1 MGFDLATKLT
11 QKEADMLISM
21 LKESIEKN
29 IEIPI
34 SKANRTEFDVVEK
47 INKNEE
53 FIINIARKGINS
65 QAMTY
70 QARYPRTGEILLRLD
85 INPSTFHRNPDGEK
99 IEGNHLH
106 VFTEGF
112 GEKYAFP
119 FDVKDKNFH
128 EVCMEFFE
136 EFNLV
141 DKPNIRYVEPLP
153 L

>member
-1 MGFDLATKLT
+1 MATKLT
-11 QKEADMLISM
+11 QIEADMLISM
-21 LKESIEKN
+21 LKESLEKN

-34 SKANRTEFDVVEK
+34 NKANRTEFEVVEVADK
-47 INKNEE
+47 KEK
-53 FIINIARKGINS
+53 FIINIARKGINN

-70 QARYPRTGEILLRLD
+70 QARHPRTGEILLRLD

-112 GEKYAFP
+112 GEKYAIP
-119 FDVKDKNFH
+119 FEVKSNNFH
-128 EVCMEFFE
+128 DLCMEFFE
-136 EFNLV
+136 RFNLI
-141 DKPNIRYVEPLP
+141 DKPNVRYIEPLP